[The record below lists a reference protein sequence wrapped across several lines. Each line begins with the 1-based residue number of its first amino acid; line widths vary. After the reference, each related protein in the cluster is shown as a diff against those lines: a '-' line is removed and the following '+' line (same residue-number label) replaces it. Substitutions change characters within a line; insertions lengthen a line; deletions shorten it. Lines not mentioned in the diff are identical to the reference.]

1 MGSEPAVQVGRIAEL
16 AARMRAAGAGV
27 GIGQVL
33 ASHRALLLVDPSS
46 REQVRAALRATLC
59 SSRAEQEIFERSF
72 AALFAGRPE
81 ESASPQIGVT
91 TTAPG
96 IDARPP
102 DARDGREDEEDEEV
116 GTWSAAHVL
125 RHKDFSALDER
136 EREMVR
142 RTMARLARRA
152 PLRPSPR
159 TKPGRHRGT
168 RIDVRATARE
178 AIRHGGD
185 PIELRWQHPTTR
197 PRRLVM
203 ICDASRSMSAYTRP
217 LLEYVQAAVA
227 VRRRVEAFVFSTRL
241 TRVTGELRGRDPDTA
256 LARAMTAV
264 TDWDG
269 GTRIGDSIAALNR
282 EHARW
287 VGRGAIVVILSDG
300 WDRGDPEQLRE
311 EIERLR
317 RCAHRLIWVNPHAAA
332 ADFEPLTRGMMA
344 ALPSTDHL
352 TAANSLATLEDLAEL
367 MESIA

>member
-1 MGSEPAVQVGRIAEL
+1 MASEIAARTGRIAEL

-27 GIGQVL
+27 ATGQVL
-33 ASHRALLLVDPSS
+33 AAHRALLLVDPSS
-46 REQVRAALRATLC
+46 REQVRAALRAALC
-59 SSRAEQEIFERSF
+59 SGRAEQEIFERSF
-72 AALFAGRPE
+72 DALFAGRPE
-81 ESASPQIGVT
+81 EPASPQIGVAT
-91 TTAPG
+91 AAPG

-102 DARDGREDEEDEEV
+102 DARAGDEDDEGEEV
-116 GTWSAAHVL
+116 GTWSAAHAF
-125 RHKDFSALDER
+125 RHKDFAALDER

-142 RTMARLARRA
+142 RTMARLARRV

-159 TKPGRHRGT
+159 TRPRRHRSG
-168 RIDVRATARE
+168 RIDVRATARA
-178 AIRHGGD
+178 AIRHAGD
-185 PIELRWQHPTTR
+185 PIELRWQRPTTR

-203 ICDASRSMSAYTRP
+203 VCDASRSMSAYTRP
-217 LLEYVQAAVA
+217 LLEYVQAAVT

-269 GTRIGDSIAALNR
+269 GTRIGDSIASLNR

-311 EIERLR
+311 EMERLR
-317 RCAHRLIWVNPHAAA
+317 RCAHRLIWVNPHAAEVG
-332 ADFEPLTRGMMA
+332 FEPLTRGMMA
-344 ALPSTDHL
+344 ALPSADHL
-352 TAANSLATLEDLAEL
+352 TAANSLATLEDLADL
-367 MESIA
+367 MESVV